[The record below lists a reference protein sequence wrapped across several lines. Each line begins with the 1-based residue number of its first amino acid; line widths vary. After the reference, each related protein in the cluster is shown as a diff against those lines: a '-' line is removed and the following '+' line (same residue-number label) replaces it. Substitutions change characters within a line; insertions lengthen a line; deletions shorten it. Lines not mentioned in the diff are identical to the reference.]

1 MSDMH
6 TYSVLTS
13 ETLAGL
19 VVDVNAAMHDG
30 WRCVGGPFLSL
41 EDGMCQAMQRD
52 PNFEQALKLMHD
64 AAKQLGLFNSPAVP
78 VQMIVRDG
86 VMVRT
91 NKMEDS

>member
-1 MSDMH
+1 MNNAH

-19 VVDVNAAMHDG
+19 VVDVNIAMLDG

-64 AAKQLGLFNSPAVP
+64 AAKQLGLFNLPAVP
-78 VQMIVRDG
+78 VQAIVRDG
-86 VMVRT
+86 ALVKT